1 MKLTYRGVQ
10 YSEKKP
16 LLLSPSLETVD
27 QEIIYRGNSRL
38 GRINPNFPWLGYVKQ
53 LFPRS
58 ESRPIVDPIKFW
70 YNHKREFIEECWHLD
85 NREKIALTWNLTIR
99 IERAKALKSQQ
110 KTKLKY
116 RGVTYYK

>member
-10 YSEKKP
+10 YSEQKP
-16 LLLSPSLETVD
+16 LLLSSSLETID

-38 GRINPNFPWLGYVKQ
+38 GRINPNFPWLGYIKQ
-53 LFPRS
+53 LFDRS

-99 IERAKALKSQQ
+99 IERAKALKLKQ

>member
-53 LFPRS
+53 LFHRS

>member
-38 GRINPNFPWLGYVKQ
+38 GRINPNFPWLGYIKQ
-53 LFPRS
+53 LFDRS

-85 NREKIALTWNLTIR
+85 DREKIALTWNLTIR